1 LEFLNQKAIPVSR
14 SKRALKALQKADQ
27 QTEEESGAV

>member
-1 LEFLNQKAIPVSR
+1 VSR

-27 QTEEESGAV
+27 EPEEPSSDESRNP